1 MTQQERPDIGQPG
14 IDTSNVAESPR
25 DPSAEERAA
34 LARERAAKAER
45 KAAKQRERAA
55 RAERK
60 ANRADKADE
69 EGLPLKLKLKLTA
82 AAVAAA
88 LVAAVVFVG
97 IPIVQAKDNKTTY
110 FTSSELAGIVNVSKL
125 STAEYRYNGIAT
137 KYNGNGDIEYH
148 VYYESTVSATYD
160 MGTIDF
166 TIDNEKR
173 TITPILPEPIIGD
186 PAIDSTSLDYLPKAP
201 NANLRDVI
209 TICKEDALAEVEQ
222 AGGILYTARQNMKR
236 TIEALLTPLTES
248 SGYTITWPDDASSND
263 ADSNQNNA
271 ESANPQ
277 QKETENDAS
286 QLDAASEEESLTEG
300 GSNE

>member
-1 MTQQERPDIGQPG
+1 MTQQEQGDIGQSNIGQPTPG
-14 IDTSNVAESPR
+14 TSDAEKSPH

-34 LARERAAKAER
+34 LAREKAAKAER
-45 KAAKQRERAA
+45 KAAKQREKAA

-60 ANRADKADE
+60 ANRADK
-69 EGLPLKLKLKLTA
+69 EGISLKVKLIA
-82 AAVAAA
+82 AAV
-88 LVAAVVFVG
+88 VAAIVAVVIFVG
-97 IPIVQAKDNKTTY
+97 IPIIQAKENKTTY

-125 STAEYRYNGIAT
+125 STAEYRYNGIAA
-137 KYNGNGDIEYH
+137 KYNDNGDIEYH

-160 MGTIDF
+160 MGDIDF

-173 TITPILPEPIIGD
+173 TITPILPDPIIGD
-186 PAIDSTSLDYLPKAP
+186 PSIDSTSLDYLPKAP

-236 TIEALLTPLTES
+236 TIEALLTPLMES
-248 SGYTITWPDDASSND
+248 SGYTIIWPDDTSSND
-263 ADSNQNNA
+263 ADNDQNNA
-271 ESANPQ
+271 EPADSQQEETANSVSQ
-277 QKETENDAS
+277 FDAS
-286 QLDAASEEESLTEG
+286 SEEESLTEG